1 MNGFIGLKLAFC
13 LVKHVPRYQ
22 TVLAQVK
29 NQLWKLCGH
38 IHEESSFEELTELLK
53 CILMCTAQLSQL
65 QTELHFLHSLYWF
78 WFSQLSASL
87 NAISGWDF
95 KSAAFSSPSFLN
107 LYHRLVG
114 CIQKQVWLLNWSMW
128 KTCAHI
134 IVHFC
139 FFSQGW
145 VDFRWAPNLGQEAP
159 QTVWLCLN
167 LHWRIS
173 W

>member
-1 MNGFIGLKLAFC
+1 MNSFIKLKLAFC

-22 TVLAQVK
+22 TNFPLPKSACIGEESVVK
-29 NQLWKLCGH
+29 IMWSHTHK
-38 IHEESSFEELTELLK
+38 ESSFEELTELLK

-95 KSAAFSSPSFLN
+95 KSAAFFSSSFLK
-107 LYHRLVG
+107 LYHQLVG

-128 KTCAHI
+128 KTCEHF

-139 FFSQGW
+139 FFPRVEWISDEPLIW
-145 VDFRWAPNLGQEAP
+145 VKKLHK
-159 QTVWLCLN
+159 LCDYA
-167 LHWRIS
+167 
-173 W
+173 